1 MPATKNEYLR
11 HTLATIAY
19 RFQKSVSVA
28 GKGFAGFSLGKG
40 SRNTTEIIHHIYH
53 VLWWTRVFVQEER
66 FINEKPEKLS
76 FALEIKRVNSE
87 LAVLDKVF
95 SETALGMDFSK
106 RLLQGPLSDVLTHIG
121 QLSMLSRLNGHPIK
135 GEDFSSAEIST
146 GVLDYFQQNENL

>member
-1 MPATKNEYLR
+1 MSATKNEFLR

-28 GKGFAGFSLGKG
+28 GKDFADFGLGKG
-40 SRNTTEIIHHIYH
+40 SRNAIEIIHHVYH

-66 FINEKPEKLS
+66 FIKEKPEKLS
-76 FALEIKRVNSE
+76 FALEIKRVNDE

-95 SETALGMDFSK
+95 SETSLDMDFSK

-121 QLSMLSRLNGHPIK
+121 QLSMLNRLNGHPIK

-146 GVLDYFQQNENL
+146 GVLDYFEQNANL